1 MMITRLP
8 DNVREASNLIKR
20 PEVAQEFNAK
30 QGKITD
36 AQDQTR
42 VAKTQESEM
51 EQIRTDVDR
60 ESAGSYGGQEEGSG
74 SGKDKKEDPEQIL
87 LVPPSKHKIDI
98 MI

>member
-30 QGKITD
+30 QGKIND
-36 AQDQTR
+36 AQEQTK
-42 VAKTQESEM
+42 VTKTQESEM
-51 EQIRTDVDR
+51 EGIRTDVDK
-60 ESAGSYGGQEEGSG
+60 ESGGGYGGQEDDSG
-74 SGKDKKEDPEQIL
+74 SRKGQKEDPEQIL

-98 MI
+98 RI